1 MALTIHNS
9 KIDWDFIA
17 LTECWADRQD
27 IENINLSIKGYN
39 QVNCRKKF
47 NQNGG
52 VMVYIRE
59 DYKIEE
65 LEIENKDLGCEILSV
80 RINKLTNNNMT
91 STNQGYS
98 LNVIYR
104 NPSRSKLT
112 MINGIRELVAKT
124 GSKGNAIY
132 IGDFN
137 IDLKENSQIAE
148 DLKNNFAELGF
159 QQIISEVT
167 REGVNKGTIIDH
179 CYINDVSNQIESGII
194 ENAITDHWP
203 IYVQIREGNAKIN
216 ERKENRKTLIKNIN
230 FEKLRRDITNTNW
243 NEILKEKDVNKSFYS
258 LERKL
263 KNLQDDSTIT
273 KWGTNRYNHAVKG

>member
-1 MALTIHNS
+1 MDEDNGNIFSRNINLSAHNRNRQDLQRIGNNSEYKLRGVHYNIRSILKNYDQLALTIHNS

-91 STNQGYS
+91 STNQGYI

-137 IDLKENSQIAE
+137 IDLKENSQVAE
-148 DLKNNFAELGF
+148 DLK
-159 QQIISEVT
+159 
-167 REGVNKGTIIDH
+167 K
-179 CYINDVSNQIESGII
+179 
-194 ENAITDHWP
+194 
-203 IYVQIREGNAKIN
+203 
-216 ERKENRKTLIKNIN
+216 
-230 FEKLRRDITNTNW
+230 
-243 NEILKEKDVNKSFYS
+243 
-258 LERKL
+258 
-263 KNLQDDSTIT
+263 
-273 KWGTNRYNHAVKG
+273 